1 MNHTGRWILIRSV
14 LLTLL
19 VVGSAHAAEKPATK
33 SKFLVYVGTYT
44 EEGYTK
50 NRESKGIYA
59 FRFDAAS
66 GEFTP
71 LGVAAESPNPSF
83 LAVDPNRRFLYAV
96 NEVQNY
102 RGPNS
107 GGVRSFAMDRATGK
121 LTLLNE
127 VPSNGADPCYV
138 ALDKK
143 GKYVFTANY
152 SGGSVAAFPVLPDGR
167 LGESSTFVQFQ
178 TKGEKAPHA
187 HAINVSP
194 DNRFVL
200 TADLGLDQVTAF
212 RFDQESGSFAPRNS
226 QAFKVD
232 PGAGPRHFVFHP
244 SGKFA
249 YVLTEM
255 QSGIVVFGYE
265 PASGALRRQQTVSM
279 LPKGYAGPKSAAE
292 VQVHPS
298 GKFLYAS
305 NRGHDSIAVFAIDK
319 NKGTLTQVE
328 IVPTK
333 GKEPRHFAIDPTGS
347 YLLAANQHSDNI
359 VVFRIDPR
367 TGRLTATGQV
377 LEAPTPVYVKFV
389 AIE

>member
-1 MNHTGRWILIRSV
+1 MNLGHRR
-14 LLTLL
+14 LLFALL
-19 VVGSAHAAEKPATK
+19 FSFALLFPSLAHAEKPAPK
-33 SKFLVYVGTYT
+33 GKFLVYVGTYT
-44 EEGYTK
+44 EEGYAQ

-59 FRFDAAS
+59 FRFDAAT

-71 LGVAAESPNPSF
+71 LGLAAESPNPSF
-83 LAVDPNRRFLYAV
+83 LAVDPTRRFLYAV
-96 NEVQNY
+96 NEVKDY

-107 GGVRSFAMDRATGK
+107 GGVRAFAMDRSTGK

-127 VPSNGADPCYV
+127 VPSNGGDPCYL

-152 SGGSVAAFPVLPDGR
+152 GGGSVAAFPFLPDGR

-178 TKGEKAPHA
+178 AKGEKAPHA

-200 TADLGLDQVTAF
+200 TADLGLDQMTAF

-226 QAFKVD
+226 QTFKVD

-244 SGKFA
+244 NGKFA
-249 YVLTEM
+249 YVLTEL
-255 QSGIVVFGYE
+255 QSGIVLFAYD
-265 PASGALRRQQTVSM
+265 PASGTLRRLQTVST
-279 LPKGYAGPKSAAE
+279 LPKGYAGTKHGAE

-305 NRGHDSIAVFAIDK
+305 NRGHDSIAVFAINK
-319 NKGTLTQVE
+319 NKGTLTRVE

-347 YLLAANQHSDNI
+347 YLLAANQHSHNM
-359 VVFRIDPR
+359 VVFRIDAR

-377 LEAPTPVYVKFV
+377 LEVPTPVYVKFV
-389 AIE
+389 ALD

>member
-1 MNHTGRWILIRSV
+1 MNNMRRRLII
-14 LLTLL
+14 LTLL
-19 VVGSAHAAEKPATK
+19 AVVLFALFASAAEKSTVK
-33 SKFLVYVGTYT
+33 GKFLVYVGSYT

-59 FRFDAAS
+59 FRFDAAT

-71 LGVAAESPNPSF
+71 LGLAAESPNPSF
-83 LAVDPNRRFLYAV
+83 LAVDPNGKFLYAV
-96 NEVQNY
+96 NEVQNF

-107 GGVRSFAMDRATGK
+107 GGVRSFAMDRTTGR

-127 VPSNGADPCYV
+127 LPSHGGDPCYV

-143 GKYVFTANY
+143 GKYLFTAND

-167 LGESSTFVQFQ
+167 LGESSTFLQFQ
-178 TKGEKAPHA
+178 AKGEKAPHA

-200 TADLGLDQVTAF
+200 VADLGLDQVTAY
-212 RFDQESGSFAPRNS
+212 RFDQESGSFSPRDS
-226 QAFKVD
+226 QTFKVD
-232 PGAGPRHFVFHP
+232 PGAGPRHFAFHP
-244 SGKFA
+244 NGKFV
-249 YVLTEM
+249 YVLTEL
-255 QSGIVVFGYE
+255 QAGIVAFAYE
-265 PASGALRRQQTVSM
+265 RPGGTLRRLQTVSM
-279 LPKGYAGPKSAAE
+279 LPKRYSGEKAAAE

-305 NRGHDSIAVFAIDK
+305 NRGHDSLAVFAI
-319 NKGTLTQVE
+319 NQNNGTLTRVE

-333 GKEPRHFAIDPTGS
+333 GKEPRHFAVDPTGS
-347 YLLAANQHSDNI
+347 FLLAANQHSDSI
-359 VVFRIDPR
+359 VVFRIDSR
-367 TGRLTATGQV
+367 TGRLSATGRV

-389 AIE
+389 AID